1 MVRGGILKGPPA
13 YFYDFAL
20 LGANSDTFCGFPSDG
35 AKKQKYSFFFK
46 TGLLSMPQ
54 IFMF

>member
-13 YFYDFAL
+13 YFYNFAL

-54 IFMF
+54 IFMS